1 MYSTPVQTV
10 NVVAPSWP
18 SATNVGTTDDYNRMK
33 KICVQQ
39 MRYVRCVVYI
49 VASCVF
55 VYLRS

>member
-10 NVVAPSWP
+10 NVVAP